1 MNDRPGIARKTSGMP
16 PPETT
21 PLNMSNEIEEDKW
34 KYVCLLILVGLFSFT
49 YNLQISLFE
58 GTEGLYGQVT
68 REMVQSGEYL
78 RLTFQGQN
86 YISKPP
92 FFFWMAGGL
101 TQLFGD
107 NEIALR
113 LTGSLFSLG
122 TMFLTFV
129 LGRTLFSWHVGF
141 WASFIFATNHV
152 FLWYGRRVLTDSALT
167 FFMTL
172 ALLGWV
178 LGNRKGSPSGWYAL
192 TFLGMMLGTMTKG
205 LHGFALPFL
214 LILTYSILVR
224 DFRAL
229 KQWGFWVGAVV
240 FIISMKVWASILDLS
255 SPWHFNWS
263 VLLLDSFNWDI
274 SGGTG
279 RTPKIP
285 SYLYLLWFDFFPW
298 SVLIPSS
305 LLVVFRMRPFRQNP
319 AVLFILLWFLGYL
332 LVLCLSIWRRE
343 PYLMPLVPGFALT
356 IGYYLVTLTSGI
368 QIPRWHRI
376 VTGVAFG
383 TLTLTIISG
392 AVFGPSLLQRKW
404 HVPPDFLPAWYLIGF
419 VILCGF
425 LIWTAWQ
432 SQFHLMRKGL
442 IGLGLCFSF
451 GVINFFLPA
460 VDAADSPRVVINKV
474 RELAQHSVIPVY
486 HYGLTQEDLIYYL
499 NADPQIPKLQT
510 SQQVFEQAK
519 KQNIL
524 IVTDPEDARLLIN
537 TNVLFIKTLKEFS
550 LPRGRTYVLLSIGS
564 VLQEP

>member
-1 MNDRPGIARKTSGMP
+1 MP
-16 PPETT
+16 LTETT
-21 PLNMSNEIEEDKW
+21 NLNVPSEIEETKW
-34 KYVCLLILVGLFSFT
+34 TYVCLLTLVGLFSFT

-58 GTEGLYGQVT
+58 GTEGLYGQIV

-78 RLTFQGQN
+78 RLTFQGQK

-92 FFFWMAGGL
+92 LFFWMTGGL

-113 LTGSLFSLG
+113 LPGALFSLG
-122 TMFLTFV
+122 TMVLTCV
-129 LGRTLFSWHVGF
+129 LGRTLFSWNVGF
-141 WASFIFATNHV
+141 WAAFIFATNHV

-178 LGNRKGSPSGWYAL
+178 LGNRKGSSSGWYAV

-224 DFRAL
+224 DFHAL
-229 KQWGFWVGAVV
+229 KRWGFWVAGIL
-240 FIISMKVWASILDLS
+240 FIISMKAWASLLGTS
-255 SPWHFNWS
+255 SRWHFNWS
-263 VLLLDSFNWDI
+263 VLLLDSFNWDL

-305 LLVVFRMRPFRQNP
+305 LIVLFRMRPFRKNP

-356 IGYYLVTLTSGI
+356 IGYYLVALTSGI
-368 QIPRWHRI
+368 QIPRWHRL
-376 VTGVAFG
+376 VTGAAFG
-383 TLTLTIISG
+383 ILTITIIS
-392 AVFGPSLLQRKW
+392 AAFFGPSLLQRKW
-404 HVPPDFLPAWYLIGF
+404 NVPPDFLPAWYLIGF
-419 VILCGF
+419 VMLCGF
-425 LIWTAWQ
+425 LIWTALQ
-432 SQFHLMRKGL
+432 GRFLMMRRGL

-460 VDAADSPRVVINKV
+460 VDAADSPRVVISKI
-474 RELAQHSVIPVY
+474 RELAQHPVIPLY

-510 SQQVFEQAK
+510 SQQVIEQAK
-519 KQNIL
+519 MRNIL
-524 IVTDPEDARLLIN
+524 IVTDQEDRQLLIN
-537 TNVLFIKTLKEFS
+537 KHILVIKTLEEYS
-550 LPRGRTYVLLSIGS
+550 LPRGRTYVLLSIGTDS
-564 VLQEP
+564 RNP